1 MDWPVIFVGEGDS
14 PGPDGILF
22 KRVAL
27 GWQPRVHLLKMV
39 RYTLEVPPHPGCQSP
54 SALCFIFSRESLSS
68 FICDCYWFGGRP
80 KIYPPKE

>member
-1 MDWPVIFVGEGDS
+1 MFFFGGVAGGPYGLTGDFGEGDFA
-14 PGPDGILF
+14 GPDGILF

-54 SALCFIFSRESLSS
+54 SSIIFH
-68 FICDCYWFGGRP
+68 F
-80 KIYPPKE
+80 